1 MWKLGYLKVKFILLT
16 PKRILKEYKAFRPVE
31 RGKKG
36 LIKKINLKE
45 SKKEEKSAKASG
57 NL

>member
-1 MWKLGYLKVKFILLT
+1 MYLKVKFILLI
-16 PKRILKEYKAFRPVE
+16 PKRIVKEYKAFRPVE
-31 RGKKG
+31 RGTKG
-36 LIKKINLKE
+36 LIKKKINLKE